1 MKAIIALALLSQIAA
16 AAPALNK
23 KVQCKMPWETE
34 TLTFD
39 FSFSR
44 PNRAKAILV
53 LDAGGPDEQRA
64 DLGARVQVTPA
75 GRSVGVGFFMGVL
88 VFEFPAAIFE
98 AASAG
103 RPTSVTVNANIEG
116 DESSAQVTCVAK
128 R

>member
-1 MKAIIALALLSQIAA
+1 MKALFAFVLLSQVAMA
-16 AAPALNK
+16 AAPNK
-23 KVQCKMPWETE
+23 KVNCEMPWDGE
-34 TLTFD
+34 TLTFE

-53 LDAGGPDEQRA
+53 LDAGSADEQRA
-64 DLGARVQVTPA
+64 DLGAQVQLTPA

-98 AASAG
+98 NANVN
-103 RPTSVTVNANIEG
+103 RPTSVTVNANIAG